1 MLSDSSIQPDCSMKR
16 SPKTWSAFIATL
28 VLAAGA
34 FIFTGVWVPF
44 EALDRRPR
52 VTLTGVDNSGRLEV
66 PVINLW
72 QEPGFGRDNRVAARV
87 QMPAD
92 GQVEARLVSR
102 TEIDGLTWDEV
113 QVRDARGWVVSRF
126 VAE

>member
-1 MLSDSSIQPDCSMKR
+1 MKL
-16 SPKTWSAFIATL
+16 SPKTWSAFIAAL

-34 FIFTGVWVPF
+34 FLFTGVWVPF

-52 VTLTGVDNSGRLEV
+52 VTLTGIDTSGRTEV

-72 QEPGFGRDNRVAARV
+72 EEPGFGRDNRVAARV
-87 QMPAD
+87 QLPPS
-92 GQVEARLVSR
+92 GEVEARLVSQM
-102 TEIDGLTWDEV
+102 ELDGLTWNEL
-113 QVRDARGWVVSRF
+113 QVRNMRGWVVSRF